1 MSTTN
6 DAKKAIN
13 LPDLKYVKKYVDNNF
28 YKKTDTV
35 ANATNAASAD
45 YAIDADMANFATDA
59 AHAYY
64 ADNAENATNATNAA
78 QATKATQDGDGKV
91 IKDTYYKKTDTVA
104 RATEADRI
112 SPEIITHTLSD
123 NAYMTSSLPLGIYHV
138 IYDTDKDGDYFTGKQ
153 ITFGTVFYCGLKYA
167 DGGFLKNEV
176 NIRTFANDNASPNLD
191 NFYKLKLYSTDL
203 LVDLDKYPEGYKTV
217 VRLAKHTRQ
226 SDGSYVTTEVRDGE
240 LYFFRIS

>member
-6 DAKKAIN
+6 DTKKAIN

-45 YAIDADMANFATDA
+45 YATDAGMANYATDA
-59 AHAYY
+59 GHANY

-91 IKDTYYKKTDTVA
+91 IKDTYYKKTDTVEEA
-104 RATEADRI
+104 KKADRL
-112 SPEIITHTLSD
+112 SPEIITHILSN
-123 NAYMTSSLPLGIYHV
+123 NAYMNESLPIGLYHV
-138 IYDTDKDGDYFTGKQ
+138 LYDTDEDGDYFTGKQ
-153 ITFGTVFYCGLKYA
+153 ITFGIVFYCGLKYA

-176 NIRTFANDNASPNLD
+176 SIRTFACDYTSPNLD
-191 NFYKLKLYSTDL
+191 CFYVLKLHSTDTN
-203 LVDLDKYPEGYKTV
+203 VDLDKYPMGYKTTV
-217 VRLAKHTRQ
+217 YLYKETRQ
-226 SDGSYVTTEVRDGE
+226 DDGSYTRTEIKKGE

>member
-35 ANATNAASAD
+35 A
-45 YAIDADMANFATDA
+45 
-59 AHAYY
+59 
-64 ADNAENATNATNAA
+64 NATNAA

-138 IYDTDKDGDYFTGKQ
+138 LYDIDEDGDYFTGKQ

-176 NIRTFANDNASPNLD
+176 NIRTFACQYAPPSLD
-191 NFYKLKLYSTDL
+191 NFYTLKLHSTDL
-203 LVDLDKYPEGYKTV
+203 NVDLDKYPEGYKTTV
-217 VRLAKHTRQ
+217 NLYKDTRQ
-226 SDGSYVTTEVRDGE
+226 SDGSYERTQIKKGI